1 MTLVV
6 IIVAIAA
13 LVRALLGF
21 GEALIAVPLLAFI
34 LPVKTVA
41 PLATLV
47 SMTVATLFLMTEW
60 RHVHVRSAALLLV
73 STIPGIPIGLWVL
86 TRVDEAI
93 VKTVLGALIASFSA
107 YSLIAPRPPSLVNDR
122 SAALFGFVAG
132 ITGGAYG
139 MNGPA
144 VAIYGTLRRWPG
156 HEFRATLQGY
166 FLPASAAGMIGFWLS
181 GLWTRDVTS
190 YYLAALPAIV
200 AATLSGRML
209 HQRLQGR
216 RFIVVVHIALI
227 IIAAMLL
234 VQTLPAIAAATAR

>member
-6 IIVAIAA
+6 IIVATAA

-21 GEALIAVPLLAFI
+21 GEALIAVPLLAFV

-47 SMTVATLFLMTEW
+47 SITVAALTLMKEW
-60 RHVHVRSAALLLV
+60 RHVHLRSAGLLLA
-73 STIPGIPIGLWVL
+73 STIAGIPIGLWVL

-93 VKTVLGALIASFSA
+93 VKIVLGALIASFST

-122 SAALFGFVAG
+122 SAALFGFAAG

-166 FLPASAAGMIGFWLS
+166 FLPASAAGMIGFGLS

-190 YYLAALPAIV
+190 YYLSALPAIV
-200 AATLSGRML
+200 AATLAGRML
-209 HQRLQGR
+209 HHRLQGR
-216 RFIVVVHIALI
+216 RFVVVVHGALI
-227 IIAAMLL
+227 SVAAMLL
-234 VQTLPAIAAATAR
+234 WQALATVAAR